1 MKFSLRER
9 PPGRYGGDLIAVLAG
24 AASVLAFAPFHA
36 WLLAIICPALLVAL
50 WSGGDARLAAW
61 RGFLYGTAEFLTG
74 IYWIYIAVSGLGP
87 APWWLGVLLYIL
99 LSCACAVFPALTGY
113 LVKRFSPTPGYLWLF
128 PIPALWVLFEWLRS
142 FILTGFPWLALG
154 FSQGAHVLGGYVPV
168 FGVYGVSFAC
178 ILAAVLLVL
187 ALRASV
193 SLGSRLAT
201 VAAIAIIFIT
211 GGALGR
217 IAWTRPSGS
226 PFAVALA
233 QANIPQQ
240 EKWTAPAVKI
250 SLRRYGRLTRSHPD
264 AKLVVWPEAAIP
276 TWYMEVA
283 PQLQQF
289 GAEERAHDQSVV
301 YGVLA
306 YDWKT
311 GNGYNAVAAMGA
323 GVGLKHNIYFKRHL
337 VPFGEYFPV
346 PGWIKHWLSKHAL
359 PHSSFTPGPLNQPPL
374 EVHGWRIAVA
384 NCYEIAFGRLL
395 RRQLPLANFIINVSD
410 DGWFG
415 HSIASAQQFEMAQ
428 TAARETGRYVLA
440 SANSGITGIIGPDG
454 RVISRLPRYREDA
467 LGGEIRSY
475 VGVTPFVYLG
485 NWLIVCLSLG
495 ILVAG
500 ILIRLFIVKRNGF
513 CHR

>member
-9 PPGRYGGDLIAVLAG
+9 APGRYVGDLIAVLAG

-36 WLLAIICPALLVAL
+36 WLLAIICPAMLVAL

-113 LVKRFSPTPGYLWLF
+113 VAKRFSPAPGYLWLF
-128 PIPALWVLFEWLRS
+128 LIPALWTLFEWIRS

-178 ILAAVLLVL
+178 ALVAVLLVL
-187 ALRASV
+187 ALRASASPGARLSALAGIV
-193 SLGSRLAT
+193 VVFIAGAVLG
-201 VAAIAIIFIT
+201 
-211 GGALGR
+211 G
-217 IAWTRPSGS
+217 IAWTQPSGA
-226 PFAVALA
+226 PFTVALA

-240 EKWTAPAVKI
+240 EKWTDPAVKI
-250 SLRRYGRLTRSHPD
+250 SLQRYSRLTRSHPS

-276 TWYMEVA
+276 AWYMEVA
-283 PQLQQF
+283 PQLQKF
-289 GAEERAHDQSVV
+289 GAEERTRGQSVV
-301 YGVLA
+301 YGVLD
-306 YDWKT
+306 YDWESGK
-311 GNGYNAVAAMGA
+311 GYNAVMAMGA
-323 GVGLKHNIYFKRHL
+323 GVGLEHDVYFKRHL

-346 PGWIKHWLSKHAL
+346 PGWIKHWLSKHSL

-374 EVHGWRIAVA
+374 AVRGWRIAVA

-440 SANSGITGIIGPDG
+440 AANSGITGIIAPNG
-454 RVISRLPRYREDA
+454 RITSRLPRYRQAA
-467 LGGEIRSY
+467 LTGKIRSY
-475 VGVTPFVYLG
+475 TGATPFVRVG

-495 ILVAG
+495 ILIAG
-500 ILIRLFIVKRNGF
+500 MLVRMILRKR
-513 CHR
+513 H